1 MQCTTPDT
9 DLDRA
14 TSNVG
19 ALKLYNGIGCTF
31 VSVEPDKTKDDVSL
45 GFCNRYESRNVIV
58 LLYKGKS
65 AVCLHFDLLY
75 NTELSKNWR
84 NLFLGESRREVS
96 NINGC
101 DIGRCL
107 SYNSLDRQ
115 YLARYWGGGSSLA

>member
-1 MQCTTPDT
+1 M
-9 DLDRA
+9 
-14 TSNVG
+14 
-19 ALKLYNGIGCTF
+19 
-31 VSVEPDKTKDDVSL
+31 
-45 GFCNRYESRNVIV
+45 IV

-65 AVCLHFDLLY
+65 TLCLHFDLLY
-75 NTELSKNWR
+75 NTELSKNWS